1 MQTVL
6 LAMLFAAVFGATWL
20 LTRTLLPG
28 QALRR
33 LQRLSLRQSAPGATA
48 TPTNAAVLPLRRSAA
63 ASGPWH
69 RLRTMRRRRA
79 AARRFADML
88 DLLVVCLEAGLGTD
102 AAIARVAVDMAPSAP
117 VLASE
122 LQQVARELRAGA
134 SREDALRAMAHRT
147 GLAELQTLATVLVQA
162 ERFGTGIAAS
172 LRVHAADL
180 RLRQRQAAEEKA
192 ARLALKM
199 LFPLIFCVFPALLL
213 VLLGPAL
220 IQVRQAL
227 LPGMGL

>member
-1 MQTVL
+1 MQTAL

-20 LTRTLLPG
+20 LSRTLLPD

-33 LQRLSLRQSAPGATA
+33 LQKLTRSQAAPVAAA
-48 TPTNAAVLPLRRSAA
+48 TPPLRRAA
-63 ASGPWH
+63 VASGPWQ
-69 RLRTMRRRRA
+69 RMCAMRRRRA

-102 AAIARVAVDMAPSAP
+102 AAIARVAADMTLSAP
-117 VLASE
+117 VLAAE

-134 SREDALRAMAHRT
+134 SREDALRAMAQRT
-147 GLAELQTLATVLVQA
+147 GLAELQTLASVLVQA

-180 RLRQRQAAEEKA
+180 RVRQRQAAEEKA
-192 ARLALKM
+192 ARLALKL
-199 LFPLIFCVFPALLL
+199 LFPLIFCIFPALLL

-227 LPGMGL
+227 LPGMGP

>member
-1 MQTVL
+1 MQTAL

-20 LTRTLLPG
+20 LTRTLLPDHT
-28 QALRR
+28 LRR
-33 LQRLSLRQSAPGATA
+33 LQKLTRPPAAPVAAA
-48 TPTNAAVLPLRRSAA
+48 TPLLRRAA
-63 ASGPWH
+63 GASGPWQ
-69 RLRTMRRRRA
+69 RLCTMRRRHA

-102 AAIARVAVDMAPSAP
+102 AAIARVATDMTLSAP
-117 VLASE
+117 VLAAE
-122 LQQVARELRAGA
+122 LQQAARELRAGA

-147 GLAELQTLATVLVQA
+147 GLAELQTLASVLVQA

-192 ARLALKM
+192 ARLALKL
-199 LFPLIFCVFPALLL
+199 LFPLIFCIFPALLL

-227 LPGMGL
+227 LPGMGP